1 MDELE
6 RDRGGT
12 KWDKAARYLR
22 IATIL
27 HGHPAGISAKDVANQ
42 LGVSVR
48 TVYRDLDSMQL
59 DADLPVWSDGGKWG
73 LLPTAFLPP
82 LALTLHEAMTLFL
95 AARVL
100 AKATDEQDTELIS
113 AFVKLAEILPPV
125 LAEHVRATVDA
136 YATLPADEHF
146 TRVLRTL
153 TEGWSQ
159 RRVVQIEYGRGVYDL
174 DKAARKARIR
184 PYAIEPS
191 ALTRGIYLLG
201 HDEERGDL
209 RTFKVERIVS
219 AQLTLDTFE
228 APPSDVFARRLLRA
242 WDVIAD
248 EDPVRVV
255 VRFGPAVAA
264 RVAETRWHPSQEL
277 EPQPDGSLL
286 WTGTVSGTREV
297 RIWILGWGPDA
308 EVLEPA
314 DLREQIAALVRAAAE
329 LYAS

>member
-1 MDELE
+1 MDDLE
-6 RDRGGT
+6 RDRGGS

-27 HGHPAGISAKDVANQ
+27 FGHPAGISAKDVSTQ

-48 TVYRDLDSMQL
+48 TVYRDLTSMEI
-59 DADLPVWSDGGKWG
+59 DAALPIWSEGGKWG
-73 LLPTAFLPP
+73 LLESAFLPP
-82 LALTLHEAMTLFL
+82 LALTLHEAMTMFL

-113 AFVKLAEILPPV
+113 AFVKLAAILPPV
-125 LAEHVRATVDA
+125 LADHVRATVDA

-146 TRVLRTL
+146 TKVLRTL
-153 TEGWSQ
+153 TEGWSK

-219 AQLTLDTFE
+219 AQLTPDTFE
-228 APPSDVFARRLLRA
+228 APSSDVFARRLLRA

-248 EDPVRVV
+248 EDPVKVV
-255 VRFGPAVAA
+255 VRFSTAVAA

-277 EPQPDGSLL
+277 EPQPDGTLR
-286 WTGTVSGTREV
+286 WKATVSGTREV

-308 EVLEPA
+308 EVLEPQALRDEIAGMLRSAA
-314 DLREQIAALVRAAAE
+314 DQYRH
-329 LYAS
+329 